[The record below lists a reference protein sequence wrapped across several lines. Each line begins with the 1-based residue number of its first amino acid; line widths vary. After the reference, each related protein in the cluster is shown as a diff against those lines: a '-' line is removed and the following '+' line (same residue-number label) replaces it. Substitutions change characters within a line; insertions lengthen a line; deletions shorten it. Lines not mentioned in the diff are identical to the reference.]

1 MKTIPEMH
9 EHMLK
14 LDGKIENVLLPSLL
28 GEEVTK
34 KKKICIL
41 SLLEWVA

>member
-1 MKTIPEMH
+1 
-9 EHMLK
+9 MLK
-14 LDGKIENVLLPSLL
+14 VDGKIENVLLPSLL